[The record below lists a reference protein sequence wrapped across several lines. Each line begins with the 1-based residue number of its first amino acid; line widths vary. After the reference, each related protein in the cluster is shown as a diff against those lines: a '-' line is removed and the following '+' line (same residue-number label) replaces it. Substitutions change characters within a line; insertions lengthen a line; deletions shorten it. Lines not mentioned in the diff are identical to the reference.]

1 MIWLV
6 LAGALTATALA
17 QVSYKAYFSRSRR
30 LALLATALGLFVV
43 AQLGFLVALTDLE
56 VGVVYMSMGLV
67 QVMVLVLSYTVLR
80 ERITPDHIVAVALIV
95 GGLVL
100 YAA

>member
-6 LAGALTATALA
+6 LVGALTATALA

-30 LALLATALGLFVV
+30 PALLATALGLFVV

-67 QVMVLVLSYTVLR
+67 QVMVLVLAYTVLR

-95 GGLVL
+95 GGLIL

>member
-6 LAGALTATALA
+6 LFGALTATALA

-95 GGLVL
+95 GGLIL

>member
-1 MIWLV
+1 MMWLV

-17 QVSYKAYFSRSRR
+17 LVSYKAYFSRSRR
-30 LALLATALGLFVV
+30 LALLVTALGLFVV
-43 AQLGFLVALTDLE
+43 AQLGFLFALTEVE

-67 QVMVLVLSYTVLR
+67 QVMVLVLSSTVLR
-80 ERITPDHIVAVALIV
+80 ERITRDHIVAVALIV
-95 GGLVL
+95 GGLIL

>member
-1 MIWLV
+1 MTWLV
-6 LAGALTATALA
+6 LVGALVATALA
-17 QVSYKAYFSRSRR
+17 QVSYKAFFSSGRR
-30 LALLATALGLFVV
+30 VALLATAMGLFVV
-43 AQLGFLVALTDLE
+43 AQGGFLFALTEID

-67 QVMVLVLSYTVLR
+67 QVMVLVLSYAVLR
-80 ERITPDHIVAVALIV
+80 ERITRHHIVAVAAII